1 MLKKYEKVQRLIQK
15 EVNKEIYCREWNS
28 SVILD
33 GQVDSWDMVI
43 KAGKLATKRG
53 YKGVVNR
60 IELKGLNIPLIKAPN
75 VRDLSLNGKK
85 PEVVII
91 GGGVIGC
98 AIARELS
105 KWDISILLLEKEAD
119 LAMHTSSRNDGM
131 IHPGIEAPVGSKK
144 SIFNVRGNELYSKIT
159 KELGVPFNRCGSTV
173 LFDRGFIRL
182 AKPYLMSRAN
192 KTGVKDVT
200 VLNKIE
206 VGKLEPNITDDIVG
220 AVHFGTTGIL
230 SPYRMT
236 YAFAENAAMNGVEF
250 SLNTLV
256 ESLIMNENEIIGVNT
271 NRGVVYPKAIINA
284 AGVFA
289 DKIAN
294 MAGDQFFT
302 IHPRKGETL
311 ILDRKKGA
319 LINGVVAKPSLNLT
333 KGNTKGGG
341 IIKTIDGNILVGP
354 DAYEQ
359 PFREDYSTNST
370 NIENILKKHLP
381 VVPKLSRGDVITYY
395 AGIRAAT
402 YEEDFI
408 IERSERI
415 DNLIYAAGIQS
426 PGLASAPAIAE
437 EIEKI
442 TCGVLGEKIELK
454 KKVYWNP
461 IRKGIPEIRNMSFEE
476 RAKLIKEKPEYGEII
491 CRCEEISKGEIRDAL
506 TSSIKV
512 DTVDAIKRRVKA
524 GAGRCQGG
532 FCLPQVLKI
541 INEESGKSFD
551 KITKKGKDSNILIEK
566 VQSKYNNLSIN
577 EIEVKL
583 NERQ

>member
-206 VGKLEPNITDDIVG
+206 VRKLEPNITDDIVG

-506 TSSIKV
+506 TSPIKV

>member
-144 SIFNVRGNELYSKIT
+144 SVFNVRGNELYSKIT

-250 SLNTLV
+250 SLDTLV
-256 ESLIMNENEIIGVNT
+256 ESFIMNGNEIIGVNT

-381 VVPKLSRGDVITYY
+381 VVPKLSKGDVITYY

-454 KKVYWNP
+454 KKAYWNS
-461 IRKGIPEIRNMSFEE
+461 IRKGIPEVRNMSFEE

-506 TSSIKV
+506 TSPIKV

-566 VQSKYNNLSIN
+566 VQSKYNNLTIN
-577 EIEVKL
+577 ENEVKL